1 MQKIHNVAILGAGAM
16 GGYFAAQFFDA
27 PDFNTILVADSAH
40 CEKLNRDGLIVNG
53 KHYFIPAMQPEAV
66 AAPMDLVLV
75 ALKHNQL
82 KPMVPT
88 LRKLVGEETIFISVM
103 NGLESEETI
112 ATVYGKEH
120 VLYAISLGID
130 AVREGNRI
138 TVVHPGTQY
147 FGEMKN
153 DTITPKVA
161 RVQEAFDRASIH
173 AQTPPDMERMLWWK
187 FLINV
192 GVNQASAV
200 LRAPYAV
207 FHTNHDAQALMEELM
222 TEVVALAQ
230 KKGVA
235 LTRQDIADWYPVL
248 NSLAAEGKT
257 SMLQDVE
264 AGRKTEVEMFSGK
277 VIELGKELNVP
288 TPVNQTVY
296 HILHVIE
303 ARQGGKE

>member
-27 PDFNTILVADSAH
+27 PDFNTILVADAAH

-53 KHYFIPAMQPEAV
+53 KTYFIPAVQPEDV
-66 AAPMDLVLV
+66 KTPMDLIMVG
-75 ALKHNQL
+75 LKHTQL

-88 LRKLVGEETIFISVM
+88 LDKLVGADTVFTTLM

-112 ATVYGKEH
+112 GAVYGMEH

-138 TVVHPGTQY
+138 TVVHPGKQY
-147 FGEMKN
+147 FGELKN
-153 DTITPKVA
+153 DVLSPKVL
-161 RVQEAFDRASIH
+161 RVQEAYERAGIQF
-173 AQTPPDMERMLWWK
+173 QTPPDMERMLWWK

-192 GVNQASAV
+192 GINQASAI

-207 FHTNHDAQALMEELM
+207 FQTNRDAQALMEALM
-222 TEVVALAQ
+222 EEVVLLAQ
-230 KKGVA
+230 VKGVA
-235 LTRQDIADWYPVL
+235 LTRQDILDSYSIL
-248 NSLAAEGKT
+248 NSMAAEGKT

-264 AGRKTEVEMFSGK
+264 AGRKTEVEMFAGK
-277 VIELGKELNVP
+277 VITLGKELGIP

-296 HILHVIE
+296 YILRALE
-303 ARQGGKE
+303 SC